1 YNPATTCC
9 LPEIHN
15 RAIGILMTSPLKQK
29 TALVIA
35 LLAAA
40 EGMYGASAYSRH
52 NLVSDLPGVADRVD
66 ANLANPWGIA
76 LSATSPFWIS
86 DNHSGM
92 ATIYNTDGA
101 PNTLIVTVAAVPG
114 SKDPASPTGQVF
126 NGSPAF
132 ELVAGR
138 PAAFIFS
145 TEDGTISGWN
155 PNVD

>member
-1 YNPATTCC
+1 
-9 LPEIHN
+9 
-15 RAIGILMTSPLKQK
+15 
-29 TALVIA
+29 
-35 LLAAA
+35 
-40 EGMYGASAYSRH
+40 
-52 NLVSDLPGVADRVD
+52 
-66 ANLANPWGIA
+66 
-76 LSATSPFWIS
+76 
-86 DNHSGM
+86 

-145 TEDGTISGWN
+145 TEDGTFSGWN
-155 PNVD
+155 PNVDATHSLIRVNKSGTGAVYKGLALANSSAGPRLYVTNFHAGTVDVFDGNFNPVNNAGAFLDPTIPAGFAPFNIQLLSGKLYVTYAKQDDD